1 MGNVPACS
9 TPHSARGPCRGMP
22 RIRGNHPGTSR
33 RPPARRPLPLAYWR
47 CLHLSS
53 CCPPG
58 SLACPRKQAAALPP
72 PARPGPQAVTPGTL
86 TWRRG
91 LRGTTGV
98 RSPDAGS
105 LLAQRFACV
114 GFGASVLDGSAP
126 RPDVLPRFRSGA
138 RRAEDTFPLEVV
150 PHGTSAESSCTRNR
164 ISRKQGRETLL
175 EFVVI
180 ASQCHSAATL
190 ALC

>member
-105 LLAQRFACV
+105 LLAHRLACV
-114 GFGASVLDGSAP
+114 GFGASVLDRICAAARRPSPLQVWSTPSRGYFSSRGGST
-126 RPDVLPRFRSGA
+126 RFR
-138 RRAEDTFPLEVV
+138 
-150 PHGTSAESSCTRNR
+150 TSVESSCTSSSLFTLNR
-164 ISRKQGRETLL
+164 
-175 EFVVI
+175 
-180 ASQCHSAATL
+180 
-190 ALC
+190 

>member
-114 GFGASVLDGSAP
+114 GFGASVLDRICAA
-126 RPDVLPRFRSGA
+126 A
-138 RRAEDTFPLEVV
+138 RRPSPLQGLEHAEPRILFLSRWFHTVQARSLLVPETESVV
-150 PHGTSAESSCTRNR
+150 NR
-164 ISRKQGRETLL
+164 EGK
-175 EFVVI
+175 
-180 ASQCHSAATL
+180 HS
-190 ALC
+190 

>member
-1 MGNVPACS
+1 MGTVPACS

-47 CLHLSS
+47 CLHLPS

-72 PARPGPQAVTPGTL
+72 PAQPGPQAVTPGTL

-98 RSPDAGS
+98 RSPDAES
-105 LLAQRFACV
+105 LLAQRFAWWALARV
-114 GFGASVLDGSAP
+114 FWTDLRRGQTSFPASGLEHAEP
-126 RPDVLPRFRSGA
+126 RILFLSR
-138 RRAEDTFPLEVV
+138 TVV
-150 PHGTSAESSCTRNR
+150 PHGFVQARSLLVPETESVVNR
-164 ISRKQGRETLL
+164 EGK
-175 EFVVI
+175 
-180 ASQCHSAATL
+180 HS
-190 ALC
+190 